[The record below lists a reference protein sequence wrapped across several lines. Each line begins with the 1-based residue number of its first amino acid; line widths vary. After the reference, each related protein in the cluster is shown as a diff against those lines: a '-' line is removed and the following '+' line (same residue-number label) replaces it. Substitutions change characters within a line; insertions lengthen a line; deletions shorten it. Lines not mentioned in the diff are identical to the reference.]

1 MNLVGKIF
9 TVLILIMSVFFAA
22 MAVSVYATHKN
33 WKKEVTNP
41 TPSPGENLGL
51 REQLEQQKTR
61 REELEDQKL
70 NLERELAAQES
81 ARIDAVKRL
90 ENEKARLAEELAN
103 FKKQHDDLVESER
116 TAVAAMKAI
125 QETLAKLRGDLDTAN
140 KQVDQSRQDRDAHF
154 KEVVRLTDAL
164 HQAVNELKRLRA
176 RQIELAEDLAKANEV
191 LRHFGLDA
199 NVSISGT
206 PPDVD
211 GVVLAVPRPD
221 LVEISIGAD
230 DGLMKGH
237 VLQVYRLT
245 GSGPTYVG
253 RIEVVKTEPDRSACK
268 VDPKWQQSH
277 VQRGDRVTAL
287 KLNKPNA

>member
-9 TVLILIMSVFFAA
+9 TVLILVMSLVFASFAVA
-22 MAVSVYATHKN
+22 VYATHKS
-33 WKKEVTNP
+33 WKKAVTNP
-41 TPSPGENLGL
+41 NPLPGEQLGL

-90 ENEKARLAEELAN
+90 ENEKTRLADELN
-103 FKKQHDDLVESER
+103 RFKTEHDALVTAER
-116 TAVAAMKAI
+116 EAVAAMKGI

-176 RQIELAEDLAKANEV
+176 RQVELAEDLAKANEV

-199 NVSISGT
+199 NVSISDI

-211 GVVLAVPRPD
+211 GVVLAVPRTD

-287 KLNKPNA
+287 STKPNK